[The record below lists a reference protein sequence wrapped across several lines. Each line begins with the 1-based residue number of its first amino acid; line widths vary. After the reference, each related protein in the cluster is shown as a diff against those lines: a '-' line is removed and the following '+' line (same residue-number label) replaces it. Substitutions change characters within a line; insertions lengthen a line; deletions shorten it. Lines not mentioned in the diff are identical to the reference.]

1 MGERG
6 EASERVRGTVRPL
19 VRKFPLGH
27 HELMSRSVR
36 GPGGS
41 ERLWVGGEKQKT
53 KNGRGAGSPGS
64 RAVPVEKKIRNN
76 NNNFS
81 RNQSAQFAQC

>member
-1 MGERG
+1 M
-6 EASERVRGTVRPL
+6 
-19 VRKFPLGH
+19 
-27 HELMSRSVR
+27 
-36 GPGGS
+36 
-41 ERLWVGGEKQKT
+41 GGEKQKT

-81 RNQSAQFAQC
+81 RNQSAQFAQYWPGCGGSLKCERNKENVILGLKSQNFARPAGAAHRPLVKDDAS

>member
-1 MGERG
+1 M
-6 EASERVRGTVRPL
+6 
-19 VRKFPLGH
+19 
-27 HELMSRSVR
+27 
-36 GPGGS
+36 
-41 ERLWVGGEKQKT
+41 GGEKQKT

-81 RNQSAQFAQC
+81 EISRLSLHSAGQAVEAL